1 MGLMSVSV
9 DVQELYS
16 QNSLRMITSFSMQSK
31 WAEGDDFR
39 EWEKTLYGQ
48 NRLLWLFTFKFI
60 VGLTVVHRAF
70 AIAT

>member
-1 MGLMSVSV
+1 MGLMAVSV

-16 QNSLRMITSFSMQSK
+16 QNSLRMITSFSMQIK
-31 WAEGDDFR
+31 WAEEDDFH

-48 NRLLWLFTFKFI
+48 NTFLWLFTFKFI